1 MLGLAI
7 GLKLQ
12 VIGIAAEADEFHPVS
27 KPTRAGFVALFKGSE
42 VTVIVIHLS

>member
-1 MLGLAI
+1 LLGLAV
-7 GLKLQ
+7 GLNLQ
-12 VIGIAAEADEFHPVS
+12 VIGVAGASDGFHAVS